1 MTEFLPIFVM
11 IAAGHIVLDE
21 CVQMCQKGIG
31 TWECGSA
38 VKSAYHV

>member
-11 IAAGHIVLDE
+11 IAAGHTVLDE